1 MTVTYIGGHPTD
13 EDHDHRLTAIAATA
27 PDRLSGA
34 RLQLD
39 LEATDLTDPD
49 RGPQIAQIVAMTD
62 MARARVTGSAH
73 LSESGK
79 SSLLPSHRAPTR
91 ALASRHPALPLA
103 ALTSVLDH
111 ARPSHGLQQV

>member
-1 MTVTYIGGHPTD
+1 MTVTYTGGHPTD
-13 EDHDHRLTAIAATA
+13 EDRDHHLTATAATA
-27 PDRLSGA
+27 PDLLSGA

-49 RGPQIAQIVAMTD
+49 RDHQIAQIVAMTD

-73 LSESGK
+73 LSESGR
-79 SSLLPSHRAPTR
+79 SFPLPSHRAPTR
-91 ALASRHPALPLA
+91 ALASRRPALPLV

-111 ARPSHGLQQV
+111 VRRSQGLQQV